1 MINMRPR
8 PALLSF
14 HLWCFSDSAQ
24 VSGDGYLGSMETY
37 GSCGMDQHKNK
48 LHGFFTTHILRPE
61 LRKKVTWSRNWAPK
75 LPPASKHDGNCSLH
89 QPFDLGPFPIVF
101 FETLNIFGGNL
112 RQHYPTNQPASHV
125 LTPKKGR
132 FCQHEATTPPR
143 HPMGFAYPRN
153 IHMVNATTAKL
164 SSMHFHGWERGSMAE
179 VR

>member
-1 MINMRPR
+1 MWN
-8 PALLSF
+8 
-14 HLWCFSDSAQ
+14 
-24 VSGDGYLGSMETY
+24 GSTQEQTPWI
-37 GSCGMDQHKNK
+37 
-48 LHGFFTTHILRPE
+48 FTTHILRPE

-112 RQHYPTNQPASHV
+112 RQHYTTNQPASHV

>member
-1 MINMRPR
+1 MRRR

-48 LHGFFTTHILRPE
+48 LHGFLR
-61 LRKKVTWSRNWAPK
+61 LTF
-75 LPPASKHDGNCSLH
+75 
-89 QPFDLGPFPIVF
+89 FDLNSEKKRLGPEVGLQSCHQHQNMTEIVLFINHLIWGHSPLFF
-101 FETLNIFGGNL
+101 FETLNMFGGNL
-112 RQHYPTNQPASHV
+112 RQHSPTNQRQ
-125 LTPKKGR
+125 KGR
-132 FCQHEATTPPR
+132 FFQHEATTPPR
-143 HPMGFAYPRN
+143 NPMGFAYPRN